1 GEVDG
6 KDAIKMFRDI
16 ESHMLIPNSIYES
29 IVNDGT
35 MEKIEI
41 MLSDDRKSKKEKGKN
56 ELMEYVVT
64 CSYVKNDIYSINEY
78 LDKYDINRTMCIYE
92 FDEENLKGR
101 GLSTEEDE
109 CMII

>member
-1 GEVDG
+1 MRKVAPFTDHFDVEYANIKTG
-6 KDAIKMFRDI
+6 KVMTEF
-16 ESHMLIPNSIYES
+16 E
-29 IVNDGT
+29 
-35 MEKIEI
+35 
-41 MLSDDRKSKKEKGKN
+41 
-56 ELMEYVVT
+56 
-64 CSYVKNDIYSINEY
+64 INEY